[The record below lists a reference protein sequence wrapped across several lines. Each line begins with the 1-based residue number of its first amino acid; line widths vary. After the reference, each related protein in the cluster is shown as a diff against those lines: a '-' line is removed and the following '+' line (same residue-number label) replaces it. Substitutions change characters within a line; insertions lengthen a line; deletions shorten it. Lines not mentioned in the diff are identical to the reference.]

1 MYKGGQGWG
10 FDAMM
15 ASIIFIAGIVVFYL
29 YSLNLTDQ
37 TDETLN
43 KMLYDGNVIAESFLS
58 EGSPDNWDST
68 NVQKIG
74 LQTKNKINDTK
85 LERFYQLSMMDYQ
98 KTKLL
103 LNTNYNYYVFFQENI
118 TISGA
123 QIEGIGSIPTSPK
136 NLIKIIRVTIYKD
149 KPTTIS
155 IDIWE

>member
-1 MYKGGQGWG
+1 MYKGGQAWG

-15 ASIIFIAGIVVFYL
+15 ASIIFIAGIIVFYL
-29 YSLNLTDQ
+29 YSLNLADQ

-58 EGSPDNWDST
+58 EGAPDNWDST

-74 LQTKNKINDTK
+74 LQTNNKINDTK
-85 LERFYQLSMMDYQ
+85 LEIFYQLSIIDYQ

-118 TISGA
+118 TIDEA
-123 QIEGIGSIPTSPK
+123 QIEGIGSIPTNPK
-136 NLIKIIRVTIYKD
+136 NLIKITRVTIYKD